1 MLNCDA
7 ETGVCSLPE
16 SPDKAL
22 SHVPLTARFLRL
34 TKRFHSL
41 TGRHSDYF
49 GAFSADEAGIE
60 LYQRLNS
67 WYPAHCCSRLATF
80 SMAGLADD
88 FP

>member
-67 WYPAHCCSRLATF
+67 FPASLFLAF
-80 SMAGLADD
+80 IYSPRERARGQLLY
-88 FP
+88 